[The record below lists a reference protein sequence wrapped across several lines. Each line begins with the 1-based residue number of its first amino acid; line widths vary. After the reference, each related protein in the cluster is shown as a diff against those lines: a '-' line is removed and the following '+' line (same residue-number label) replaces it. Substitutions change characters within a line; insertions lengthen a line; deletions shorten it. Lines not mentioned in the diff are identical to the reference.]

1 MSQMADGEAI
11 TPEGLE
17 ALKAELARLEGP
29 ARREMAGRI
38 QAARDHGDLKENAD
52 YHTAKEDQAHLE
64 TRIARLAERLRNARV
79 VAAPTESEAVAFG
92 STVTIADLD
101 SGREATYMLV
111 GATEADLRAGRLS
124 AESPVARALMGAR
137 PGDEVAV
144 ETPRGPRRYRVARL
158 G

>member
-38 QAARDHGDLKENAD
+38 QAAREHGDLKENAD

-79 VAAPTESEAVAFG
+79 VAAPTASEAVAFG

-124 AESPVARALMGAR
+124 AESPVARALLGAR

>member
-38 QAARDHGDLKENAD
+38 QAAREHGDLKENAD

-79 VAAPTESEAVAFG
+79 VAAPTASEAVAFG

>member
-38 QAARDHGDLKENAD
+38 QAAREHGDLKENAD

-144 ETPRGPRRYRVARL
+144 DTPRGPRRYRVARL

>member
-38 QAARDHGDLKENAD
+38 QAAREHGDLKENAD

-101 SGREATYMLV
+101 SGREATYTLV
-111 GATEADLRAGRLS
+111 GATEANLRAGRLS

-137 PGDEVAV
+137 LGDEVAV
-144 ETPRGPRRYRVARL
+144 DTPSGPRRYRVARL

>member
-1 MSQMADGEAI
+1 MADGEAI

-38 QAARDHGDLKENAD
+38 QAAREHGDLKENAD

-79 VAAPTESEAVAFG
+79 VAAPTASEAVAFG

-124 AESPVARALMGAR
+124 AESPVARALLGAR

>member
-11 TPEGLE
+11 TLEGLE

-38 QAARDHGDLKENAD
+38 QAAREHGDLKENAD

-101 SGREATYMLV
+101 SGREATYTLV
-111 GATEADLRAGRLS
+111 GATEANLRAGRLS

-137 PGDEVAV
+137 LGDEVAV
-144 ETPRGPRRYRVARL
+144 DTPSGPRRYRVARL

>member
-38 QAARDHGDLKENAD
+38 QAAREHGDLKENAD

>member
-38 QAARDHGDLKENAD
+38 QAAREHGDLKENAD

-124 AESPVARALMGAR
+124 AESPVARALLGAR

-144 ETPRGPRRYRVARL
+144 DTPRGPRRYRVARL